1 MEPKSDNRAQ
11 RTKQNILQAAEEI
24 FAARGLD
31 GARVDDIAAAA
42 GANKRMIY
50 AYFGGKEQLY
60 QTVLESVY
68 RRLGDCEASLP
79 QTDDVRE
86 AIGALVLAYFDFQ
99 VNNPHYA
106 RMVTWENLYQAK
118 YFDAAGL
125 SSIRDPMRRTMR
137 ELLQKGK
144 AQGVFRQ
151 DAEEEQVLTTL
162 FACTFNYFSN
172 IHTMSRVMKTD
183 LRTEEA
189 MQARAKNITETLLC
203 YLTYPTERT
212 ENHE

>member
-1 MEPKSDNRAQ
+1 MEPSSEGRAQ

-24 FAARGLD
+24 FAAKGLD

-42 GANKRMIY
+42 GANKRMLY
-50 AYFGGKEQLY
+50 AYFGSKEQLY
-60 QTVLESVY
+60 QTVLENVY
-68 RRLGDCEASLP
+68 RRLGDCEAALP
-79 QTDDVRE
+79 QTGSVQE
-86 AIGALVLAYFDFQ
+86 AIGALVQVYFDFL
-99 VNNPHYA
+99 VNDPHYV
-106 RMVTWENLYQAK
+106 RMVTWENLYEARH
-118 YFDAAGL
+118 FDNAGL
-125 SSIRDPMRRTMR
+125 STIRDPMRRTMR

-144 AQGVFRQ
+144 AQGIFRQ

-189 MQARAKNITETLLC
+189 MRARAKNITETLLC
-203 YLTYPTERT
+203 YLTHPTERT
-212 ENHE
+212 DEHE

>member
-1 MEPKSDNRAQ
+1 MEPKSDSRAQ

-24 FAARGLD
+24 FAAKGLD

-42 GANKRMIY
+42 GANKRMLY
-50 AYFGGKEQLY
+50 AYFGSKEQLY

-68 RRLGDCEASLP
+68 RRLGDCEAALP
-79 QTDDVRE
+79 PTDDVRA
-86 AIGALVLAYFDFQ
+86 AIGALVQTYFDFL
-99 VNNPHYA
+99 VNNPHYV
-106 RMVTWENLYQAK
+106 RMVTWENLYEARH
-118 YFDAAGL
+118 FDAAGL
-125 SSIRDPMRRTMR
+125 SAIRDPMRRTMR

-183 LRTEEA
+183 LYSEEA
-189 MQARAKNITETLLC
+189 RRARAKNITETLLC

-212 ENHE
+212 E